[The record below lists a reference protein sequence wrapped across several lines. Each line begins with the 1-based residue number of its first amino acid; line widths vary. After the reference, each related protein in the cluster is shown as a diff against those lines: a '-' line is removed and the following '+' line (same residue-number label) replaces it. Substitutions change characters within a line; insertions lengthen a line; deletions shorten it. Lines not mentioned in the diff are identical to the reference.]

1 MYLIRDS
8 HIYAIMSSGGFYLP
22 NHNVHPNM
30 QSFDGYPNPHQ
41 TNIYVPNEWN
51 TAPQQQ
57 PGYCPQQLP
66 YPNQGLGPALA
77 FAGNTPQQIPF
88 RLNSHPSQTQTPY
101 PSTAAAS
108 CNPQH
113 PQQVPQYSSYPSNTH
128 DNPTA
133 QPYGASNH
141 IPGHPLHQ
149 MYVGGSKIE
158 LSLYATNLKDMDV
171 FSKSDPR
178 CVLFEKR
185 SGNWVEIDR
194 TETISNNLNPIWEK
208 KFYLNYNPQCPQ
220 ELKFEIYDWDTNS
233 TQLNRQDFLGR
244 TEISLGTILTSPG
257 KQLSSFLKDGGGGK
271 ITILSEEINPNVRG
285 RVSLQLAGNKLDR
298 MDFLGS
304 SDPYYLLSKKMQN
317 GQWALVYKSEVIKH
331 NCSPKWKV
339 MNKSVAEICNGDYQR
354 QLKIEIFDYDSAS
367 KDDIIGEFVTNLRS
381 FTNHSQHEV
390 INLNKQRNKHKYKN
404 SGTVYVS
411 QCNLS

>member
-1 MYLIRDS
+1 
-8 HIYAIMSSGGFYLP
+8 MSSGGFYLP
-22 NHNVHPNM
+22 NHTNVNPNT

-41 TNIYVPNEWN
+41 TNTYLPNRWS

-57 PGYCPQQLP
+57 PGYFPQQLP
-66 YPNQGLGPALA
+66 CPSQGLGNALA
-77 FAGNTPQQIPF
+77 FAGTTPQQIPF
-88 RLNSHPSQTQTPY
+88 MSNSHPSQSQTPY
-101 PSTAAAS
+101 TSIADAS
-108 CNPQH
+108 CNSVIT
-113 PQQVPQYSSYPSNTH
+113 QQVPQYHSYPSNTQG
-128 DNPTA
+128 NPTA
-133 QPYGASNH
+133 QPHGKH
-141 IPGHPLHQ
+141 THVPGHPAHQ

-194 TETISNNLNPIWEK
+194 TETISNNLNPKWEK

-257 KQLSSFLKDGGGGK
+257 RQLSSFLKDGGGGK
-271 ITILSEEINPNVRG
+271 ITILSEEINPNAGG
-285 RVSLQLAGNKLDR
+285 RVSLQLAGHKLDR

-317 GQWALVYKSEVIKH
+317 GQWALVYKSEVIKN

-339 MNKSVAEICNGDYQR
+339 MDKSLAEICNGDYQR
-354 QLKIEIFDYDSAS
+354 ELKIEIFDYDSTS

-381 FTNHSQHEV
+381 LSNSFSNHSQHEV
-390 INLNKQRNKHKYKN
+390 INLNKQRNKRKYKN
-404 SGTVYVS
+404 SGIINVAQY
-411 QCNLS
+411 NLS

>member
-1 MYLIRDS
+1 
-8 HIYAIMSSGGFYLP
+8 MSFGGGFHLP
-22 NHNVHPNM
+22 NHDNANPTTPR
-30 QSFDGYPNPHQ
+30 FDGYPNPHQ
-41 TNIYVPNEWN
+41 TNTYVPHGYD

-57 PGYCPQQLP
+57 PGYYPDQMP
-66 YPNQGLGPALA
+66 YPAQGVGALV
-77 FAGNTPQQIPF
+77 NSIPQQIPF
-88 RLNSHPSQTQTPY
+88 MLPNYPYQPQTSYQSTPAV
-101 PSTAAAS
+101 TFHNATT
-108 CNPQH
+108 PQA
-113 PQQVPQYSSYPSNTH
+113 PPNDSYPSNTH
-128 DNPTA
+128 GNPIS
-133 QPYGASNH
+133 QRYGNTTH
-141 IPGHPLHQ
+141 VPGHPAHQ
-149 MYVGGSKIE
+149 MYVGGIKVE
-158 LSLYATNLKDMDV
+158 LSLHATNLKDMDV

-178 CVLFEKR
+178 CVLSEKR

-317 GQWALVYKSEVIKH
+317 GQWALVYKSEVIKN

-339 MNKSVAEICNGDYQR
+339 MDKSVAEICNGDYQR
-354 QLKIEIFDYDSAS
+354 ELKIEIFDYDSAS

-390 INLNKQRNKHKYKN
+390 INLNKQRNKSKYKN

>member
-1 MYLIRDS
+1 
-8 HIYAIMSSGGFYLP
+8 MSSGGFYIS
-22 NHNVHPNM
+22 NHNNVHPNT
-30 QSFDGYPNPHQ
+30 QSFDGYPNPQ
-41 TNIYVPNEWN
+41 QQNQYVPNEWIA
-51 TAPQQQ
+51 TPQQQ
-57 PGYCPQQLP
+57 PGYYPQQLP
-66 YPNQGLGPALA
+66 YPAQGVGALVYSI
-77 FAGNTPQQIPF
+77 PQQIPF
-88 RLNSHPSQTQTPY
+88 ISNNYPCQPQTSHPSTLAAPFSHATTPQA
-101 PSTAAAS
+101 PPKNS
-108 CNPQH
+108 C
-113 PQQVPQYSSYPSNTH
+113 PSNLQGHTTTH
-128 DNPTA
+128 V
-133 QPYGASNH
+133 
-141 IPGHPLHQ
+141 PGHPAHQ

-158 LSLYATNLKDMDV
+158 LSIYATNLKDMDL

-194 TETISNNLNPIWEK
+194 TETISNNLNPKWEK
-208 KFYLNYNPQCPQ
+208 KFYLNYNPQSPQ

-271 ITILSEEINPNVRG
+271 LTILSEEINPNARG
-285 RVSLQLAGNKLDR
+285 RVSLQLAGHKLDR

-317 GQWALVYKSEVIKH
+317 GQWALVYKSEVIKN

-339 MNKSVAEICNGDYQR
+339 MDKSLAEICNGDYQR
-354 QLKIEIFDYDSAS
+354 ELKIEIFDYDSAS

-381 FTNHSQHEV
+381 LSNSFTNHSQHEV
-390 INLNKQRNKHKYKN
+390 INLNKQRNKRKYKN

-411 QCNLS
+411 KCNLS

>member
-1 MYLIRDS
+1 
-8 HIYAIMSSGGFYLP
+8 MSSGGFYLP
-22 NHNVHPNM
+22 PHNNVHPNT
-30 QSFDGYPNPHQ
+30 QSFDGYPDPHQ
-41 TNIYVPNEWN
+41 QNQFVPNGWN
-51 TAPQQQ
+51 ATQQEQ
-57 PGYCPQQLP
+57 PGYYPQQLP
-66 YPNQGLGPALA
+66 YPAQGVGGLI
-77 FAGNTPQQIPF
+77 NTIPHQIPLM
-88 RLNSHPSQTQTPY
+88 LNNYPCQPQTSY
-101 PSTAAAS
+101 PSTPAVPFNNATT
-108 CNPQH
+108 PQA
-113 PQQVPQYSSYPSNTH
+113 PPNNSYPSNTQG
-128 DNPTA
+128 NPTA
-133 QPYGASNH
+133 QSYGNTTH
-141 IPGHPLHQ
+141 FPGHPAHQ
-149 MYVGGSKIE
+149 MYAGGSKIE

-208 KFYLNYNPQCPQ
+208 KFYLNYNPQSPQ

-271 ITILSEEINPNVRG
+271 ITILSEEINPNARG

-298 MDFLGS
+298 MDFIGS

-317 GQWALVYKSEVIKH
+317 GQWALVYKSEVIKN
-331 NCSPKWKV
+331 NCNPKWKV
-339 MNKSVAEICNGDYQR
+339 MDKSVAEICNGDYQR
-354 QLKIEIFDYDSAS
+354 ELKIEIFDYDSTS
-367 KDDIIGEFVTNLRS
+367 KDDIIGEFVTNLRSLSNS

-390 INLNKQRNKHKYKN
+390 INLNKQRNKRKYKN
-404 SGTVYVS
+404 SGTVYVL

>member
-1 MYLIRDS
+1 
-8 HIYAIMSSGGFYLP
+8 MSSGGFYLP
-22 NHNVHPNM
+22 NHNNVNPNM

-41 TNIYVPNEWN
+41 TNTYLPNRWS

-57 PGYCPQQLP
+57 PGYFPQQLP
-66 YPNQGLGPALA
+66 YPSQGLGNALA
-77 FAGNTPQQIPF
+77 FAGTTPQQIPF
-88 RLNSHPSQTQTPY
+88 MSNSHPSQSQTPY
-101 PSTAAAS
+101 TSIADAS
-108 CNPQH
+108 CNSVIT
-113 PQQVPQYSSYPSNTH
+113 QQVPQYHSYPSNTQG
-128 DNPTA
+128 NPTA
-133 QPYGASNH
+133 QPHGKH
-141 IPGHPLHQ
+141 THVPGHPAHQ

-158 LSLYATNLKDMDV
+158 LSLYATNLKDMDL

-185 SGNWVEIDR
+185 SGKWVEIDR

-208 KFYLNYNPQCPQ
+208 KFYLNYNPQSSQ

-233 TQLNRQDFLGR
+233 TQLTRQDFLGR

-257 KQLSSFLKDGGGGK
+257 KQLSSVLKEGGGGK

-317 GQWALVYKSEVIKH
+317 GQWALVYKSEVIKN

-339 MNKSVAEICNGDYQR
+339 MDKSLAEICNGDYQR
-354 QLKIEIFDYDSAS
+354 ELKIEIFDYDSTS